1 MNSKEMFAL
10 FLRIVGMLG
19 IIFIVRHALE
29 QSPSFAVPAFTIVKW
44 VIGVLIGLYFIRG
57 ASVLV
62 SFAYPEK
69 LGK

>member
-29 QSPSFAVPAFTIVKW
+29 QGPAFPVPTFAIVKW
-44 VIGVLIGLYFIRG
+44 VIGMLVGFYFIKG
-57 ASVLV
+57 APLIVN
-62 SFAYPEK
+62 FAYPDK
-69 LGK
+69 K